1 MEYVINRQY
10 IYDKKKSLKIDL
22 SYFKIVSD
30 GKGLG
35 QPACQEG
42 WKKCNRDEK

>member
-1 MEYVINRQY
+1 MW
-10 IYDKKKSLKIDL
+10 IYMKRGVYGVGVQCNKT
-22 SYFKIVSD
+22 VSD

-42 WKKCNRDEK
+42 WKKCKREEE